1 MIFLILSANYVANEL
16 LNEFGKIT
24 PSDVPVGNKL
34 LLEHQISIIKKNNPD
49 STIFVSKPTK
59 NNFNFSQLNV
69 TTIEI
74 DPNLNLIDSFFLTIK
89 KLNELTN
96 LDSGFQV
103 MFGDG
108 HYSEIINSTNSF
120 VTISESKYNYEWGHL
135 YDTDLINLKH
145 STNKLLNFQIF
156 TGYFQINNFR
166 ILEECL
172 KVSRDIINC
181 LELYLE
187 QDSNTELINYDFW
200 LDFGHLNSYFS
211 SKKIF
216 STERYFNE
224 VIIKGEFLTKK
235 SYLSNKIINEY
246 HWFKNLPE
254 NLKIFTPRVN
264 NLKTQNSYASYDI
277 EYKPLPTLSELFTF
291 GNIPI
296 WKWKHIFDNS
306 FNLLNK
312 FKEHHPTSLDKK
324 QVLSSLYIT
333 KTKKRL
339 EQIKSPKK
347 TDIVHFC
354 DLALSKIKEEDII
367 LGVMH
372 GDFCFSNLLWDSRSE
387 KIILIDP
394 RGAIDS
400 ENLIPQIYGDIVY
413 DLAKFLHSSFGFYDF
428 IVSDRIFS
436 IKDFYFLEKKY
447 EELNNYIF
455 SRIENEFGINR
466 VSLISRL
473 IILFSTMIPLHGDKP
488 LRQEKFI
495 INIKRLKEKI
505 L

>member
-1 MIFLILSANYVANEL
+1 MIFLILSANYVGNEL

-24 PSDVPVGNKL
+24 PADVPVGNKL
-34 LLEHQISIIKKNNPD
+34 LVEHQISIIKKNNPD
-49 STIFVSKPTK
+49 ATIFISKPTN
-59 NNFNFSQLNV
+59 NNFNSSRLNV
-69 TTIEI
+69 TTIEV
-74 DPNLNLIDSFFLTIK
+74 DPNLNLIDSFFLTIE

-103 MFGDG
+103 MYGDG
-108 HYSEIINSTNSF
+108 LYSEIIYSANSF

-135 YDTDLINLKH
+135 YDNDLTHLK
-145 STNKLLNFQIF
+145 SPINKLFNFQIF
-156 TGYFQINNFR
+156 TGYFQINNFK
-166 ILEECL
+166 ILVECL
-172 KVSRDIINC
+172 KVSRDIVSC
-181 LELYLE
+181 LELYLKK
-187 QDSNTELINYDFW
+187 DSNAELINYNFW
-200 LDFGHLNSYFS
+200 LDFGHLHSYFS

-224 VIIKGEFLTKK
+224 IIIQGEFLTKK
-235 SYLSNKIINEY
+235 SYKSNKIINEY
-246 HWFKNLPE
+246 NWFKNLPE

-264 NLKTQNSYASYDI
+264 NLKTQNSKASYSI

-291 GNIPI
+291 GNLPI
-296 WKWKHIFDNS
+296 WKWKHIFDVS
-306 FNLLNK
+306 LDLLNK
-312 FKEHHPTSLDKK
+312 FKEYHPASVDKK

-347 TDIVHFC
+347 TNIVHFC

-400 ENLIPQIYGDIVY
+400 DNLTPQIYGDIVY

-436 IKDFYFLEKKY
+436 KEDFYFLEKKH

-466 VSLISRL
+466 LSLISRL
-473 IILFSTMIPLHGDKP
+473 IILFSTMIPLHDDKP

-495 INIKRLKEKI
+495 MNIERLKEKI